1 MFRFAKP
8 EYLYLL
14 ALVPVLVIGFVFFFN
29 KTYKQLGNFVS
40 SKMLSVIAPEIS
52 RKKIFLKFGL
62 ILLTIILIIG
72 GIANPQV
79 GTKMETVKQV
89 GIDIFILLD
98 VSKSMAAEDIQPSR
112 LEKAKFEISKLIQNL
127 RGDRIGLII
136 FSGDAYIQFPL
147 TSDYSAA
154 NLFLNSVDFNS
165 VPQPGT
171 AIESAI
177 RLAAKSFQEN
187 VKTKKAIVLITDGED
202 HEGDIMSAVDEAKEK
217 EIRIFCIG
225 VGSKNGAPIPI
236 KDKNNIVGYKKDEYG
251 NVIISKLDENIL
263 RQIASEANGKFYRST
278 NSEDELEKVFYD
290 LAKIEKNQFGE
301 TKVADYEDR
310 FYYLLV
316 PAIMLILIEMFISP
330 RKSKIIQQLKPEDD
344 EGNNE

>member
-1 MFRFAKP
+1 MFRFANS
-8 EYLYLL
+8 EYLYILL
-14 ALVPVLVIGFVFFFN
+14 IVPALVFGFILLYKNAKAKLHKFSTDEMLKVI
-29 KTYKQLGNFVS
+29 S
-40 SKMLSVIAPEIS
+40 PERS
-52 RKKIFLKFGL
+52 NKKIFLKYAMT
-62 ILLTIILIIG
+62 ILAFSMIVISL
-72 GIANPQV
+72 ANPQV
-79 GTKMETVKQV
+79 GTKMETIKQV

-98 VSKSMAAEDIQPSR
+98 VSRSMAAEDIQPSR
-112 LEKAKFEISKLIQNL
+112 LEKAKYEISKLIQNL

-177 RLAAKSFQEN
+177 RLAIDSFQED

-202 HEGDIMSAVDEAKEK
+202 HEGNVIDAVNEANEK
-217 EIRIFCIG
+217 EIKIFTIG
-225 VGSKNGAPIPI
+225 VGSKNGAPIPV
-236 KDKNNIVGYKKDEYG
+236 KEKNVIVGYKKDSDG
-251 NVIISKLDENIL
+251 NPIISRLDEQTL
-263 RQIASEANGKFYRST
+263 KQIANEGDGKFYRST
-278 NSEDELEKVFYD
+278 NSQDELEKVFYD

-310 FYYLLV
+310 FYYLLI
-316 PAIMLILIEMFISP
+316 PALIILIFEIFISP
-330 RKSKIIQQLKPEDD
+330 RKSKIILQLKPSESED
-344 EGNNE
+344 